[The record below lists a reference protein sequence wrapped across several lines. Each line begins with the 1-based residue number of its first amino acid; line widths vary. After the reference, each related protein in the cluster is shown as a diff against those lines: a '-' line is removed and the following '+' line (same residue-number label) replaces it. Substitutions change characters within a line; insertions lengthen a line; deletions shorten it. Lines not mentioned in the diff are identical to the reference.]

1 MEQHVQPNLCNFF
14 LTYVMLECLK
24 FLLLFYMF
32 FFYSSLATIQA
43 QVRRE
48 LEAEKKAAAS
58 AARESSFPDIEP
70 VQQEELSS
78 PSLAV
83 TGVFFSCPMIG

>member
-1 MEQHVQPNLCNFF
+1 
-14 LTYVMLECLK
+14 MLEYLN
-24 FLLLFYMF
+24 FLLMFYTF

-58 AARESSFPDIEP
+58 AARESSLPDIEP

-78 PSLAV
+78 LSLAV
-83 TGVFFSCPMIG
+83 AGVFFRCPVIG